1 MYLIFIKTNFF
12 LSKTFQSARDLERVP
27 SLRLSRLSSNEQM
40 GRFSRIAKQIL
51 QAERVSTFMRP
62 PNHKMSTLE
71 VPDAGNDGENSA
83 PVGSGSNRLAAPK
96 SSRREQKKKQPS
108 AQKLSTATL
117 SSRPSQRLTRGVNKS
132 RSVQVSKASTSNTF
146 LRRKFVVQQ
155 QQSTDSSCSIEEE
168 LLEEMEAPAPY
179 VLNFLYSNDV
189 KTTKTKYAE
198 EWVSNTKFAESG
210 SLSKM
215 TQIKFMF

>member
-1 MYLIFIKTNFF
+1 
-12 LSKTFQSARDLERVP
+12 
-27 SLRLSRLSSNEQM
+27 
-40 GRFSRIAKQIL
+40 
-51 QAERVSTFMRP
+51 MRP

-71 VPDAGNDGENSA
+71 VPDAGNDENSA

-96 SSRREQKKKQPS
+96 SSRPEQKKKQPS

-117 SSRPSQRLTRGVNKS
+117 FSRPSQRLTRGVNKS
-132 RSVQVSKASTSNTF
+132 SSAQVSKASTSNTF
-146 LRRKFVVQQ
+146 LRRKFVV

>member
-62 PNHKMSTLE
+62 PNKQMSTLE
-71 VPDAGNDGENSA
+71 VPDAGNDENSA

-96 SSRREQKKKQPS
+96 SSRPEQKKKQPS

-132 RSVQVSKASTSNTF
+132 SSAQVSKASTSNTF

-155 QQSTDSSCSIEEE
+155 STDSSCSIEEE
-168 LLEEMEAPAPY
+168 LLEEEEAPAPY